1 MKSHLLRWG
10 TLCIPS
16 AEWSAKDRPDSLYD
30 PFDPDFGGVSAWL
43 GPGDIFGDLM
53 GWKPKRSSELSRMR
67 DRNGWKQLPRGAIGW
82 AKVAVG
88 ATIATISKADMLTCE
103 DKKERVQRI
112 GKKNIVPDFLGSV
125 V

>member
-1 MKSHLLRWG
+1 
-10 TLCIPS
+10 
-16 AEWSAKDRPDSLYD
+16 
-30 PFDPDFGGVSAWL
+30 
-43 GPGDIFGDLM
+43 
-53 GWKPKRSSELSRMR
+53 MR